1 MGENLLATRAIDL
14 TYNLEPTTP
23 VYPGYPPVEIQILE
37 STRYTRPD
45 GRRTLNSS
53 RISIG
58 NHCGTHMDAPFHFY
72 EEGVAIDQIDLNQCA
87 GPAVLVRLNNMPRNA
102 LVEPQHLA
110 EYLDRL
116 KELRKVIFE
125 TGWGKHWGQTEY
137 FTQHPVI
144 SPAVAELL
152 IKCGVHLVGVDFPSV
167 DQPPYPVHL
176 ALLGKGILIVEN
188 LANLSSLRSDAIQ
201 FVAAPLKITGRDGS
215 PVRAI
220 ALEVS

>member
-1 MGENLLATRAIDL
+1 MTRAIDL

-23 VYPGYPPVEIQILE
+23 VYPGYPPVEIQVLE
-37 STRYTRPD
+37 STRFTRSD

-53 RISIG
+53 CIAVG

-72 EEGVAIDQIDLNQCA
+72 EGGLTIDQVDLNQCA
-87 GPAVLVRLNNMPRNA
+87 GPAVLVRLNNTPINSQ
-102 LVEPQHLA
+102 VESQHLTKH
-110 EYLDRL
+110 LDRL
-116 KELRKVIFE
+116 KEIRKVIIE
-125 TGWGKHWGQTEY
+125 TGWGKRWGQAEY
-137 FTQHPVI
+137 FTNHPVI
-144 SPAVAELL
+144 SPAAAELL
-152 IKCGVHLVGVDFPSV
+152 IQCGINLVGVDFPSV

-176 ALLGKGILIVEN
+176 ALLGKGIPIVEN
-188 LANLSSLRSDAIQ
+188 LANLSALKSDVIQ